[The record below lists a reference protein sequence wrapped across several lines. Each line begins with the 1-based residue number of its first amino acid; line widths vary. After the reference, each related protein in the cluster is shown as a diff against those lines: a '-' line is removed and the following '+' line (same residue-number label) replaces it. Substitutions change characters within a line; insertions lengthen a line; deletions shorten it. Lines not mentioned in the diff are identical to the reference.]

1 MLYYA
6 HLFRDLFSPLNVFQ
20 YITFRA
26 GGAVMTSFLLSLL
39 IGPWLIA
46 KLRSYKIG
54 QVQRTDGPKTHLA
67 KQGTTTMGGL
77 LIFLTLI
84 TSTLLWARID
94 NRFILLLLFTTVVL
108 AFTGWM
114 DDYTKLVKK
123 NPKGASSAFKFS
135 LQLFTAIVVAGYLA
149 ANPPNAGY
157 SNLLS
162 IPFAKEMYLNLGLMY
177 AALVMIV
184 IIGSSNA
191 VNLTD
196 GLDGLAAGTI
206 VFTALTFAILAYSA
220 GNVKLASY
228 FKIIYV
234 EGAGEM
240 TVFLSAM
247 IGSCL
252 GFLWYNAH
260 PAEVFMGDTS
270 SLFLGGT
277 IGVAAIATKQE
288 LLLPVAGG
296 IFLLETLSV
305 ILQMG
310 SYKLRNKKRLF
321 LMAPIH
327 HHFELKGIAESKV
340 TIRFWIAGIMLMLLA
355 LSSLK
360 IR

>member
-6 HLFRDLFSPLNVFQ
+6 HYLRDYFSPLNVLQ
-20 YITFRA
+20 YITFRT
-26 GGAVMTSFLLSLL
+26 GGALITSFLLSLA

-46 KLRSYKIG
+46 KLRTYKIG

-77 LIFLTLI
+77 LIFLTLV
-84 TSTLLWARID
+84 TSTLLWARLD
-94 NRFILLLLFTTVVL
+94 NRFILLLLFTTVLL

-123 NPKGASSAFKFS
+123 NPKGASSNFKFA
-135 LQLFTAIVVAGYLA
+135 LQLFTAIVVVGYLA
-149 ANPPNAGY
+149 ANPPNAQFAN
-157 SNLLS
+157 SLS
-162 IPFAKEMYLNLGLMY
+162 IPYTKELYLNLGFLY
-177 AALVMIV
+177 AALAMIV

-206 VFTALTFAILAYSA
+206 VFAAFTFVVLSYSA
-220 GNVKLASY
+220 GNFKLASY

-240 TVFLSAM
+240 AVFLSGM

-252 GFLWYNAH
+252 CFLWFNAH

-270 SLFLGGT
+270 SLFLGGA
-277 IGVAAIATKQE
+277 IGTAAICVKQE

-296 IFLLETLSV
+296 IFVMETLSV

-310 SYKLRNKKRLF
+310 SFKLRNKKRLF

-340 TIRFWIAGIMLMLLA
+340 TVRFWIVGIMLMLVALA
-355 LSSLK
+355 SLK

>member
-6 HLFRDLFSPLNVFQ
+6 HYLKDFFSPLNVFQ

-26 GGAVMTSFLLSLL
+26 GGAVITSFLLSLA

-46 KLRSYKIG
+46 KLRTYKIG
-54 QVQRTDGPKTHLA
+54 QIQRTDGPQSHLA

-77 LIFLTLI
+77 LIFLTLVV
-84 TSTLLWARID
+84 STALWARMD
-94 NRFILLLLFTTVVL
+94 NRFIILMLFVTVVL

-114 DDYTKLVKK
+114 DDYTKLVRK
-123 NPKGASSAFKFS
+123 NPKGASSVFKFT
-135 LQLFTAIVVAGYLA
+135 LQMLTAIVVVGYLA
-149 ANPPNAGY
+149 AYPPNDQFKDIVSLPY
-157 SNLLS
+157 T
-162 IPFAKEMYLNLGLMY
+162 KEIFLNLGFLY
-177 AALVMIV
+177 AALAMVV

-196 GLDGLAAGTI
+196 GLDGLAAGSI
-206 VFTALTFAILAYSA
+206 VFTALTFAIIAYAA
-220 GNVKLASY
+220 GNVKWAAYL
-228 FKIIYV
+228 KLIYV
-234 EGAGEM
+234 DGAGEL
-240 TVFLSAM
+240 TVFLSAL

-270 SLFLGGT
+270 SLFLGGA
-277 IGVAAIATKQE
+277 IGTAAICVKQE
-288 LLLPVAGG
+288 LLLPIAGG

-310 SYKLRNKKRLF
+310 SFKLRNKKRIF

-340 TIRFWIAGIMLMLLA
+340 TVRFWIAGIMLMLIA

>member
-6 HLFRDLFSPLNVFQ
+6 HFLRELFSPLNVLQ

-26 GGAVMTSFLLSLL
+26 GGALMTSFLLSLL
-39 IGPWLIA
+39 VGPWLIA
-46 KLRSYKIG
+46 KLRTYKIG
-54 QVQRTDGPKTHLA
+54 QVQRTDGPQTHLA

-77 LIFLTLI
+77 LIFLTLVG
-84 TSTLLWARID
+84 STLLWARLD

-108 AFTGWM
+108 AFTGWL

-123 NPKGASSAFKFS
+123 NPKGASSTFKFA
-135 LQLFTAIVVAGYLA
+135 LQMFTAVAVAAYLA
-149 ANPPNAGY
+149 ADPPNAAFANSLSVPYTKELFIGLGFLY
-157 SNLLS
+157 S
-162 IPFAKEMYLNLGLMY
+162 
-177 AALVMIV
+177 ALVMVIV
-184 IIGSSNA
+184 IGASNA

-206 VFTALTFAILAYSA
+206 VFAALTFAIMAYSA

-234 EGAGEM
+234 EGAGEIA
-240 TVFLSAM
+240 VFLTAM

-252 GFLWYNAH
+252 GFLWFNAH

-277 IGVAAIATKQE
+277 IGLAAVCCKQE
-288 LLLPVAGG
+288 LILPVAGG
-296 IFLLETLSV
+296 IFLMETLSV
-305 ILQMG
+305 IIQMG
-310 SYKLRNKKRLF
+310 SYKLRDKKRVF
-321 LMAPIH
+321 LMAPLH
-327 HHFELKGIAESKV
+327 HHFELKGIAEPKV
-340 TIRFWIAGIMLMLLA
+340 TVRFWIVGIMLMLTA

>member
-6 HLFRDLFSPLNVFQ
+6 YQLKDFFSPLNVFQ

-26 GGAVMTSFLLSLL
+26 GGAVITSFLLSLL
-39 IGPWLIA
+39 LGPWLIA
-46 KLRSYKIG
+46 KLKSYKIG
-54 QVQRTDGPKTHLA
+54 QVQRTDGPQTHLA

-77 LIFLTLI
+77 LIFLTLVV
-84 TSTLLWARID
+84 STALWARMD
-94 NRFILLLLFTTVVL
+94 NRFILLMLFTTVVL

-114 DDYTKLVKK
+114 DDYTKLVRK
-123 NPKGASSAFKFS
+123 NPKGASSAFKFA
-135 LQLFTAIVVAGYLA
+135 LQLFTALGVVGYLA
-149 ANPPNAGY
+149 AYPPNAQY
-157 SNLLS
+157 ANMLS
-162 IPFAKEMYLNLGLMY
+162 IPYTKELFVNLGFLY
-177 AALVMIV
+177 AALAMLV

-196 GLDGLAAGTI
+196 GLDGLAAGSI
-206 VFTALTFAILAYSA
+206 VFTALTFAIIAYAA
-220 GNVKLASY
+220 GNVKWAAYL
-228 FKIIYV
+228 KLIYV
-234 EGAGEM
+234 DGAGEI
-240 TVFLSAM
+240 TVFLSAL

-270 SLFLGGT
+270 SLFLGGA
-277 IGVAAIATKQE
+277 IGTAAIVTKQE
-288 LLLPVAGG
+288 LLLPIAGG
-296 IFLLETLSV
+296 IFLVETLSV

-310 SYKLRNKKRLF
+310 SFKLRNKKRLF

-327 HHFELKGIAESKV
+327 HHFELKGVAESKV
-340 TIRFWIAGIMLMLLA
+340 TVRFWIVGIMLMLIA

>member
-6 HLFRDLFSPLNVFQ
+6 HYFRDLFSPLNVFQ
-20 YITFRA
+20 YITFRV
-26 GGAVMTSFLLSLL
+26 GGAMMTAFLLSLL
-39 IGPWLIA
+39 IGPGLIA
-46 KLRSYKIG
+46 KLRSFKIG
-54 QVQRTDGPKTHLA
+54 QIQRTDGPKSHLS
-67 KQGTTTMGGL
+67 KEGTTTMGGL
-77 LIFLTLI
+77 LIFLTLVL
-84 TSTLLWARID
+84 STLLWARLD
-94 NRFILLLLFTTVVL
+94 NRFILLLLFTTATL

-123 NPKGASSAFKFS
+123 NPQGASSKFKFL
-135 LQLFTAIVVAGYLA
+135 LQTLTAVVVVGYLA
-149 ANPPNAGY
+149 VAPPNCAY
-157 SNLLS
+157 ATQLS
-162 IPFAKEMYLNLGLMY
+162 IPYTKELYMNLGVLY
-177 AALVMIV
+177 AALAMFV

-206 VFTALTFAILAYSA
+206 VFAALTFVILSYSA
-220 GNVKLASY
+220 GNIKLASY

-234 EGAGEM
+234 EGAGEIA
-240 TVFLSAM
+240 VFLAAL

-252 GFLWYNAH
+252 GFLWFNAY

-270 SLFLGGT
+270 SLFLGGA
-277 IGVAAIATKQE
+277 IGVSAIATKQE
-288 LLLPVAGG
+288 LILPIAGG
-296 IFLLETLSV
+296 IFLIETLSV

-310 SYKLRNKKRLF
+310 SFKLRGKKRLF

-327 HHFELKGIAESKV
+327 HHFELKGIAEPKV
-340 TIRFWIAGIMLMLLA
+340 TVRFWIAGIMLMLIA

>member
-6 HLFRDLFSPLNVFQ
+6 YHLKDLFSPLNVLQ

-26 GGAVMTSFLLSLL
+26 GGAIFTSFLLSLL

-46 KLRSYKIG
+46 KLRTYKIG
-54 QVQRTDGPKTHLA
+54 QVQRTDGPKSHLS

-77 LIFLTLI
+77 LIFLTMMV
-84 TSTLLWARID
+84 STLLWARLD
-94 NRFILLLLFTTVVL
+94 NRFILLLVFVTIVL
-108 AFTGWM
+108 AFAGWL
-114 DDYTKLVKK
+114 DDYTKLVRK

-135 LQLFTAIVVAGYLA
+135 LQLFAAVVVVGYLA
-149 ANPPNAGY
+149 AEPPNHLFA
-157 SNLLS
+157 NHLL
-162 IPFAKEMYLNLGLMY
+162 IPYTKELYLNLGFLY
-177 AALVMIV
+177 AALAMIV
-184 IIGSSNA
+184 IIGASNA

-196 GLDGLAAGTI
+196 GLDGLASGSI
-206 VFTALTFAILAYSA
+206 VFTALTFAIVAYVA
-220 GNVKLASY
+220 GNVKLSSY

-234 EGAGEM
+234 DGAGEM
-240 TVFLSAM
+240 AVFLASM

-252 GFLWYNAH
+252 GFLWYNAY

-270 SLFLGGT
+270 SLFLGGA
-277 IGVAAIATKQE
+277 IGTAAICAKQE
-288 LLLPVAGG
+288 LLLPIAGG
-296 IFLLETLSV
+296 IFLLETVSV

-310 SYKLRNKKRLF
+310 SFKLRNKKRLF

-340 TIRFWIAGIMLMLLA
+340 TVRFWIAGIMLMLLA
-355 LSSLK
+355 LASLK

>member
-6 HLFRDLFSPLNVFQ
+6 HYLKDFFSPLNVFQ

-26 GGAVMTSFLLSLL
+26 GGAVITSFLLSLL

-46 KLRSYKIG
+46 KLRTFKIG
-54 QVQRTDGPKTHLA
+54 QIQRTDGPQSHLA

-77 LIFLTLI
+77 LIFLTLLV
-84 TSTLLWARID
+84 STALWARMD
-94 NRFILLLLFTTVVL
+94 NRFILLMLFTTVVL

-123 NPKGASSAFKFS
+123 NPKGASSKFKFS
-135 LQLFTAIVVAGYLA
+135 LQLFTAISVVVYLA
-149 ANPPNAGY
+149 VSPPNAEY
-157 SNLLS
+157 ANLLS
-162 IPFAKEMYLNLGLMY
+162 IPYTKEVYLNLGFLY
-177 AALVMIV
+177 AALAMLV

-196 GLDGLAAGTI
+196 GLDGLAAGSI
-206 VFTALTFAILAYSA
+206 VFTALTFAIIAYAA
-220 GNVKLASY
+220 GNVKWASY
-228 FKIIYV
+228 LKLIYV
-234 EGAGEM
+234 DGAGEI
-240 TVFLSAM
+240 TVFLSAL

-270 SLFLGGT
+270 SLFLGGA
-277 IGVAAIATKQE
+277 IGTAAIVTKQE

-296 IFLLETLSV
+296 IFLVETLSV

-310 SYKLRNKKRLF
+310 SFKLRNKKRLF

-340 TIRFWIAGIMLMLLA
+340 TVRFWIVGIMLMLIA

>member
-6 HLFRDLFSPLNVFQ
+6 HYFKEFFTPLNVFQ

-26 GGAVMTSFLLSLL
+26 GGALITSFLLSLL
-39 IGPWLIA
+39 AGPWLIA

-54 QVQRTDGPKTHLA
+54 QVQRTDGPQTHLA

-77 LIFLTLI
+77 LIFMTLLV
-84 TSTLLWARID
+84 STLLWARID
-94 NRFILLLLFTTVVL
+94 NRFILLLVFTTVVL
-108 AFTGWM
+108 AFAGWL

-123 NPKGASSAFKFS
+123 NPRGASSAFKFS
-135 LQLFTAIVVAGYLA
+135 LQLFAALVVTGYLA
-149 ANPPNAGY
+149 ANPPNAAY
-157 SNLLS
+157 ATLLS
-162 IPFAKEMYLNLGLMY
+162 IPYTKELYLHLGFIY
-177 AALVMIV
+177 AALAMII

-206 VFTALTFAILAYSA
+206 VFSALTFAILAYSA
-220 GNVKLASY
+220 GNMKLASY

-252 GFLWYNAH
+252 GFLWFNAH

-277 IGVAAIATKQE
+277 IGVAAICTKQE

-310 SYKLRNKKRLF
+310 SYKLRNKKRIF

-340 TIRFWIAGIMLMLLA
+340 TVRFWIAGIMLMLIA

>member
-6 HLFRDLFSPLNVFQ
+6 HYLSDLFSPLNVFQ

-26 GGAVMTSFLLSLL
+26 GGAVITSFLLSLA

-46 KLRSYKIG
+46 KLRTYKIG
-54 QVQRTDGPKTHLA
+54 QVQRTDGPQTHLA

-77 LIFLTLI
+77 LIFLTLLL
-84 TSTLLWARID
+84 TTALWARMD
-94 NRFILLLLFTTVVL
+94 NRFILLLLFVTVVL
-108 AFTGWM
+108 AFAGWL
-114 DDYTKLVKK
+114 DDYTKLVRK

-135 LQLFTAIVVAGYLA
+135 LQLFTAVAVVGYLA
-149 ANPPNAGY
+149 AYPPN
-157 SNLLS
+157 SQFTNILS
-162 IPFAKEMYLNLGLMY
+162 VPYAKEVFVDLGFLY
-177 AALVMIV
+177 AALAMIV

-196 GLDGLAAGTI
+196 GLDGLAAGSI
-206 VFTALTFAILAYSA
+206 VFTALTFAIFAYAA
-220 GNVKLASY
+220 GNVKWAGYL
-228 FKIIYV
+228 KLIYA
-234 EGAGEM
+234 EGAGEI
-240 TVFLSAM
+240 TVFLAAM

-270 SLFLGGT
+270 SLFLGGA
-277 IGVAAIATKQE
+277 IGTAAICVKQE

-310 SYKLRNKKRLF
+310 SFKLRNKRRLF

-340 TIRFWIAGIMLMLLA
+340 TIRFWIAGIMLMLIA

>member
-6 HLFRDLFSPLNVFQ
+6 YQLRDFFSPLNVFQ

-26 GGAVMTSFLLSLL
+26 GGAVITSFLLSLAF
-39 IGPWLIA
+39 GPWIIA
-46 KLRSYKIG
+46 KLRTYKIG

-84 TSTLLWARID
+84 ATTCLWARLD
-94 NRFILLLLFTTVVL
+94 NRFILLLLFTTVML

-114 DDYTKLVKK
+114 DDYIKLVKK
-123 NPKGASSAFKFS
+123 NPAGAPSSFKFTM
-135 LQLFTAIVVAGYLA
+135 QLFTAVAVVGYLA
-149 ANPPNAGY
+149 ANP
-157 SNLLS
+157 SNPEYASMLA
-162 IPFAKEMYLNLGLMY
+162 IPYTKEVYLNLGVLY
-177 AALVMIV
+177 AALAMIV

-196 GLDGLAAGTI
+196 GLDGLAAGSI

-220 GNVKLASY
+220 GHVNIASY
-228 FKIIYV
+228 LKIIHV

-240 TVFLSAM
+240 TVFLAAL

-252 GFLWYNAH
+252 GFLWFNAY

-270 SLFLGGT
+270 SLFLGGA
-277 IGVAAIATKQE
+277 IGTAAIATKQE
-288 LLLPVAGG
+288 LLLPIAGG
-296 IFLLETLSV
+296 IFLIETLSV

-310 SYKLRNKKRLF
+310 SYKLLRKKRLF

-340 TIRFWIAGIMLMLLA
+340 TVRFWIAGIMLMLIA

>member
-6 HLFRDLFSPLNVFQ
+6 HYLKDFFSPLNVFQ

-26 GGAVMTSFLLSLL
+26 GGAVITSFLLSLL

-46 KLRSYKIG
+46 KLRTYKIG
-54 QVQRTDGPKTHLA
+54 QIQRTDGPQSHLA

-77 LIFLTLI
+77 LIFLTLVV
-84 TSTLLWARID
+84 TTALWAQMD

-114 DDYTKLVKK
+114 DDYTKLVRK
-123 NPKGASSAFKFS
+123 NPKGASSIFKFT
-135 LQLFTAIVVAGYLA
+135 LQIFTAIVVVGYLA
-149 ANPPNAGY
+149 AYPPNGQFTNAI
-157 SNLLS
+157 S
-162 IPFAKEMYLNLGLMY
+162 IPYTKELFLNLGVLY
-177 AALVMIV
+177 AALAMLV

-196 GLDGLAAGTI
+196 GLDGLAAGSI
-206 VFTALTFAILAYSA
+206 VFTALTFAIFAYSA
-220 GNVKLASY
+220 GNVKWASY
-228 FKIIYV
+228 LKLIYV
-234 EGAGEM
+234 EGAGEIA
-240 TVFLSAM
+240 VFLAAM
-247 IGSCL
+247 MGSCL

-277 IGVAAIATKQE
+277 IGTAAICVKQE
-288 LLLPVAGG
+288 LLLPIAGG

-310 SYKLRNKKRLF
+310 SFKLRNKRRIF

-340 TIRFWIAGIMLMLLA
+340 TVRFWIAGIMLMLIALA
-355 LSSLK
+355 SLK

>member
-6 HLFRDLFSPLNVFQ
+6 HLYRDLFSPLNVFQ
-20 YITFRA
+20 YISFRA
-26 GGAVMTSFLLSLL
+26 GGAVITSFLLSLL
-39 IGPWLIA
+39 FGPWLIA

-54 QVQRTDGPKTHLA
+54 QVQRTDGPQTHLA
-67 KQGTTTMGGL
+67 KNGTTTMGGL
-77 LIFLTLI
+77 LIFLTLVV
-84 TSTLLWARID
+84 STLLWARVD
-94 NRFILLLLFTTVVL
+94 NRFIQLLLFTTVVL
-108 AFTGWM
+108 AFTGWL

-135 LQLFTAIVVAGYLA
+135 LQLFTAVAVACYLA
-149 ANPPNAGY
+149 ASPPNPAFA
-157 SNLLS
+157 NLLAV
-162 IPFAKEMYLNLGLMY
+162 PYAKQVYLNLGVFY
-177 AALVMIV
+177 AALVMLV

-196 GLDGLAAGTI
+196 GLDGLAAGSI
-206 VFTALTFAILAYSA
+206 VFTALTFAVIAYSA

-228 FKIIYV
+228 LKLIYV

-310 SYKLRNKKRLF
+310 SYKLRNRKRLF

-340 TIRFWIAGIMLMLLA
+340 TIRFWIAGIMLMLIA

>member
-6 HLFRDLFSPLNVFQ
+6 YQLKDFFSPLNVFQ

-26 GGAVMTSFLLSLL
+26 GGAVITSFLLSLL
-39 IGPWLIA
+39 LGPWLIA
-46 KLRSYKIG
+46 KLKSYKIG
-54 QVQRTDGPKTHLA
+54 QVQRTDGPQTHLA

-77 LIFLTLI
+77 LIFLTLVV
-84 TSTLLWARID
+84 STALWARMD
-94 NRFILLLLFTTVVL
+94 NRFILLMLFTTVVL

-114 DDYTKLVKK
+114 DDYTKLVRK
-123 NPKGASSAFKFS
+123 NPKGASSAFKFA
-135 LQLFTAIVVAGYLA
+135 LQLFTALGVVGYLA
-149 ANPPNAGY
+149 AYPPNAQY
-157 SNLLS
+157 ANMLS
-162 IPFAKEMYLNLGLMY
+162 IPYTKELFLNLGFLY
-177 AALVMIV
+177 AALAMLV

-196 GLDGLAAGTI
+196 GLDGLAAGSI
-206 VFTALTFAILAYSA
+206 VFTALTFAIIAYAA
-220 GNVKLASY
+220 GNVKWAAYL
-228 FKIIYV
+228 KLIYV
-234 EGAGEM
+234 DGAGEI
-240 TVFLSAM
+240 TVFLSAL

-270 SLFLGGT
+270 SLFLGGA
-277 IGVAAIATKQE
+277 IGTAAIVTKQE
-288 LLLPVAGG
+288 LLLPIAGG
-296 IFLLETLSV
+296 IFLVETLSV

-310 SYKLRNKKRLF
+310 SFKLRNKKRLF

-327 HHFELKGIAESKV
+327 HHFELKGVAESKV
-340 TIRFWIAGIMLMLLA
+340 TVRFWIVGIMLMLIA

>member
-6 HLFRDLFSPLNVFQ
+6 YHLKDFFSPLNVLQ
-20 YITFRA
+20 YITLRS
-26 GGAVMTSFLLSLL
+26 GGAVMTSFLLSLA

-46 KLRSYKIG
+46 KLRTYKIG
-54 QVQRTDGPKTHLA
+54 QIQRTDGPQTHLA

-77 LIFLTLI
+77 LIFLTLVV
-84 TSTLLWARID
+84 STALWARMD
-94 NRFILLLLFTTVVL
+94 NRFILLLLFVTVVL

-123 NPKGASSAFKFS
+123 NHKGASSAFKFT
-135 LQLFTAIVVAGYLA
+135 LQLFTAVAVVGYLA
-149 ANPPNAGY
+149 AYPPNAQY
-157 SNLLS
+157 ANWLS
-162 IPFAKEMYLNLGLMY
+162 IPYTKELYLNLGFLY
-177 AALVMIV
+177 AALAMII

-191 VNLTD
+191 VNLTV

-206 VFTALTFAILAYSA
+206 VFAALTFAIFAYSS
-220 GNVKLASY
+220 GNVKWASY
-228 FKIIYV
+228 LKLIYV
-234 EGAGEM
+234 DGAGEIA
-240 TVFLSAM
+240 VFLSAL

-252 GFLWYNAH
+252 GFLWFNSY

-270 SLFLGGT
+270 SLFLGGA
-277 IGVAAIATKQE
+277 IGTAAICVKQE

-296 IFLLETLSV
+296 IFLLETISV

-310 SYKLRNKKRLF
+310 SFKLRNKKRIF

-340 TIRFWIAGIMLMLLA
+340 TVRFWIVGIMLMLIALA
-355 LSSLK
+355 SLK

>member
-1 MLYYA
+1 MLYYGY
-6 HLFRDLFSPLNVFQ
+6 HLKDFFSPLNVLQ

-26 GGAVMTSFLLSLL
+26 GGAVFTSFILSLL

-46 KLRSYKIG
+46 KLRTYKIG
-54 QVQRTDGPKTHLA
+54 QIQRTDGPQTHLA

-77 LIFLTLI
+77 LIFLTMML
-84 TSTLLWARID
+84 STLLWARMD
-94 NRFILLLLFTTVVL
+94 NRFILLLVFVTVVL

-114 DDYTKLVKK
+114 DDYTKLVRK
-123 NPKGASSAFKFS
+123 NPKGASSTFKFA
-135 LQLFTAIVVAGYLA
+135 LQLFTAIVVVGYLA
-149 ANPPNAGY
+149 ANPPNHAFA
-157 SNLLS
+157 NWLS
-162 IPFAKEMYLNLGLMY
+162 IPYTKELYLDLGFLY
-177 AALVMIV
+177 AALAMIV
-184 IIGSSNA
+184 IIGSSNS

-196 GLDGLAAGTI
+196 GLDGLASGSI
-206 VFTALTFAILAYSA
+206 VFAALTFGILAYSA

-234 EGAGEM
+234 DGAGEIA
-240 TVFLSAM
+240 VFLASM

-252 GFLWYNAH
+252 GFLWYNAY

-270 SLFLGGT
+270 SLFLGGA
-277 IGVAAIATKQE
+277 IGTAAICTKQE

-310 SYKLRNKKRLF
+310 SFKLRNKKRLF

>member
-6 HLFRDLFSPLNVFQ
+6 HYLKDFFSPLNVFQ

-26 GGAVMTSFLLSLL
+26 GGAVMTFFVMGWQW
-39 IGPWLIA
+39 GPCLVA
-46 KLRSYKIG
+46 KLGTFDIG
-54 QVQRTDGPKTHLA
+54 QIRRTDGPQTHLA

-77 LIFLTLI
+77 LIFLTLVV
-84 TSTLLWARID
+84 STALWARMD
-94 NRFILLLLFTTVVL
+94 NRFILLMLFTTVVL

-123 NPKGASSAFKFS
+123 NPKGASSRFKFS
-135 LQLFTAIVVAGYLA
+135 LQIFTAISVVGYLA
-149 ANPPNAGY
+149 VNPPNAEY
-157 SNLLS
+157 ANLLS
-162 IPFAKEMYLNLGLMY
+162 IPYTKELYLNLGFLY
-177 AALVMIV
+177 AALAMLV

-196 GLDGLAAGTI
+196 GLDGLAAGSI
-206 VFTALTFAILAYSA
+206 VFTALTFAIIAYAA
-220 GNVKLASY
+220 GNVKWAAYL
-228 FKIIYV
+228 KLIYV
-234 EGAGEM
+234 DGAGEI
-240 TVFLSAM
+240 TVFLSAL

-270 SLFLGGT
+270 SLFLGGA
-277 IGVAAIATKQE
+277 IGTAAIVTKQE

-296 IFLLETLSV
+296 IFLVETLSV

-310 SYKLRNKKRLF
+310 SFKLRNKKRLF

-340 TIRFWIAGIMLMLLA
+340 TVRFWIVGIMLMLIA

>member
-6 HLFRDLFSPLNVFQ
+6 YQLRDFFSPLNVFQ

-26 GGAVMTSFLLSLL
+26 GGAVITSFLLSLA

-46 KLRSYKIG
+46 KLRTYKIG
-54 QVQRTDGPKTHLA
+54 QVQRTDGPKSHLS

-77 LIFLTLI
+77 LIFLTLVV
-84 TSTLLWARID
+84 TTCLWARMD

-108 AFTGWM
+108 AFAGWM

-123 NPKGASSAFKFS
+123 NPKGASSAFKFA
-135 LQLFTAIVVAGYLA
+135 LQMFTAVGVVGYLA
-149 ANPPNAGY
+149 AYPPNPQYADWI
-157 SNLLS
+157 S
-162 IPFAKEMYLNLGLMY
+162 IPYTKELYLNLGFLY
-177 AALVMIV
+177 AALAMIV

-196 GLDGLAAGTI
+196 GLDGLAAGSI

-220 GNVKLASY
+220 GNVKIASY
-228 FKIIYV
+228 LKIIYV
-234 EGAGEM
+234 DGAGEM
-240 TVFLSAM
+240 TVFLAAL

-252 GFLWYNAH
+252 GFLWFNAY

-270 SLFLGGT
+270 SLFLGGA
-277 IGVAAIATKQE
+277 IGTAAIATKQE

-296 IFLLETLSV
+296 IFLIETLSV

-310 SYKLRNKKRLF
+310 SYKLRDKKRLF

-340 TIRFWIAGIMLMLLA
+340 TVRFWIAGIMLMLIA
-355 LSSLK
+355 LYSLK

>member
-6 HLFRDLFSPLNVFQ
+6 HYLKDLFSPLNVFQ

-26 GGAVMTSFLLSLL
+26 GGAVITSFLLSLA

-54 QVQRTDGPKTHLA
+54 QVQRADGPQSHLA

-77 LIFLTLI
+77 LIFLTLLV
-84 TSTLLWARID
+84 STALWARMD
-94 NRFILLLLFTTVVL
+94 NRFIVLMLFVTVVL

-114 DDYTKLVKK
+114 DDYTKLVRK
-123 NPKGASSAFKFS
+123 NPKGASSAFKFT
-135 LQLFTAIVVAGYLA
+135 LQMLTAIIVVGYLA
-149 ANPPNAGY
+149 AYPPNDQFKDII
-157 SNLLS
+157 S
-162 IPFAKEMYLNLGLMY
+162 IPYTKEIFLNLGFLY
-177 AALVMIV
+177 AALAMLV

-196 GLDGLAAGTI
+196 GLDGLAAGSI
-206 VFTALTFAILAYSA
+206 VFTALTFAIIAYAA
-220 GNVKLASY
+220 GNVKWASY
-228 FKIIYV
+228 LKLIYV
-234 EGAGEM
+234 DGAGEL
-240 TVFLSAM
+240 TVFLSAL

-270 SLFLGGT
+270 SLFLGGA
-277 IGVAAIATKQE
+277 IGTAAICVKQE

-310 SYKLRNKKRLF
+310 SFKLRNKKRIF

-340 TIRFWIAGIMLMLLA
+340 TVRFWIAGIMLMLIA

>member
-6 HLFRDLFSPLNVFQ
+6 YQLKDFFSPLNVFQ

-26 GGAVMTSFLLSLL
+26 GGAVITSFLLSLL
-39 IGPWLIA
+39 LGPWLIA

-54 QVQRTDGPKTHLA
+54 QVQRTDGPQTHLA

-77 LIFLTLI
+77 LIFLTL
-84 TSTLLWARID
+84 TFSTVLWARMD
-94 NRFILLLLFTTVVL
+94 NRFILLMLFTTVVL

-114 DDYTKLVKK
+114 DDYTKLVRK
-123 NPKGASSAFKFS
+123 NPKGASSAFKFT
-135 LQLFTAIVVAGYLA
+135 LQLFTAVGVVGYLA
-149 ANPPNAGY
+149 AYPPNAQY
-157 SNLLS
+157 ANVLS
-162 IPFAKEMYLNLGLMY
+162 IPYTKELFLNLGFLY
-177 AALVMIV
+177 AALAMIV

-196 GLDGLAAGTI
+196 GLDGLAAGSI
-206 VFTALTFAILAYSA
+206 VFTALTFAIIAYAA
-220 GNVKLASY
+220 GNVKWAAYL
-228 FKIIYV
+228 KLIYV
-234 EGAGEM
+234 DGAGEI
-240 TVFLSAM
+240 TVFLSAL

-270 SLFLGGT
+270 SLFLGGA
-277 IGVAAIATKQE
+277 IGTAAIVTKQE
-288 LLLPVAGG
+288 LLLPIAGG
-296 IFLLETLSV
+296 IFLVETLSV

-310 SYKLRNKKRLF
+310 SFKLRNKKRLF

-340 TIRFWIAGIMLMLLA
+340 TVRFWIVGIMLMLIA

>member
-6 HLFRDLFSPLNVFQ
+6 QYLKDLFSPLNVFQ

-26 GGAVMTSFLLSLL
+26 GGAIVTSFLLSL
-39 IGPWLIA
+39 IFGPWLIA
-46 KLRSYKIG
+46 RLRSYKIG
-54 QVQRTDGPKTHLA
+54 QIQRTDGPPTHLA

-77 LIFLTLI
+77 LIFITLI
-84 TSTLLWARID
+84 VSTCLWARLD

-108 AFTGWM
+108 AVAGWM
-114 DDYTKLVKK
+114 DDYTKLVRK
-123 NPKGASSAFKFS
+123 NPRGASSAFKFT
-135 LQLFTAIVVAGYLA
+135 LQLFTAVCVVGYLA
-149 ANPPNAGY
+149 VNPPNAQY
-157 SNLLS
+157 ANWLS
-162 IPFAKEMYLNLGLMY
+162 IPYAKELYLNLGFLY
-177 AALVMIV
+177 AALAMLA

-196 GLDGLAAGTI
+196 GLDGLAAGSI
-206 VFTALTFAILAYSA
+206 VLTALTFAILAYSA
-220 GNVKLASY
+220 GNIKVASY
-228 FKIIYV
+228 LKIIYV

-240 TVFLSAM
+240 TVFLAAM

-252 GFLWYNAH
+252 GFLWYNSY

-270 SLFLGGT
+270 SLFLGGA
-277 IGVAAIATKQE
+277 IGTVAIASKQE

-296 IFLLETLSV
+296 IFLLETISV

-310 SYKLRNKKRLF
+310 SYKIRGKKRLF

-340 TIRFWIAGIMLMLLA
+340 TVRFWIVGIMLALVA

-360 IR
+360 LR

>member
-6 HLFRDLFSPLNVFQ
+6 YHLKDLFSPLNVFQ

-26 GGAVMTSFLLSLL
+26 GGAVFTSFILSLL

-46 KLRSYKIG
+46 KLRTYKIG
-54 QVQRTDGPKTHLA
+54 QIQRTDGPQTHLA

-77 LIFLTLI
+77 LIFLTMMV
-84 TSTLLWARID
+84 STLLWARMD
-94 NRFILLLLFTTVVL
+94 NRFILLLVFVTVVL

-123 NPKGASSAFKFS
+123 NPKGASSTFKFS
-135 LQLFTAIVVAGYLA
+135 LQMITAIVVVGYLA
-149 ANPPNAGY
+149 ANPPNHQFA
-157 SNLLS
+157 NWIS
-162 IPFAKEMYLNLGLMY
+162 IPYTKELYLDLGFLY
-177 AALVMIV
+177 AALAMIV

-206 VFTALTFAILAYSA
+206 VFAALTFAIFAYSA
-220 GNVKLASY
+220 GNVKLAAY
-228 FKIIYV
+228 FKIICV
-234 EGAGEM
+234 DGAGEIC
-240 TVFLSAM
+240 VFLASM

-252 GFLWYNAH
+252 GFLWYNAY

-270 SLFLGGT
+270 SLFLGGA
-277 IGVAAIATKQE
+277 IGTAAICVKQE
-288 LLLPVAGG
+288 LMLPVAGG

-310 SYKLRNKKRLF
+310 SFKLRNKKRIF

>member
-6 HLFRDLFSPLNVFQ
+6 HYLKDFYSPLNVFQ

-26 GGAVMTSFLLSLL
+26 GGALITSFLLSLL
-39 IGPWLIA
+39 AGPWLIA
-46 KLRSYKIG
+46 KLRTYKIG
-54 QVQRTDGPKTHLA
+54 QVQRTDGPQTHLA
-67 KQGTTTMGGL
+67 KHGTTTMGGL
-77 LIFLTLI
+77 LIFITLLI
-84 TSTLLWARID
+84 STLLWASVD

-108 AFTGWM
+108 AFAGWM
-114 DDYTKLVKK
+114 DDYTKLVRK
-123 NPKGASSAFKFS
+123 NSRGASSVFKFS
-135 LQLFTAIVVAGYLA
+135 LQLFTAVAVTAYLTV
-149 ANPPNAGY
+149 NPPNLQYAY
-157 SNLLS
+157 LLS
-162 IPFAKEMYLNLGLMY
+162 IPYAKEIYLNLGFLY
-177 AALVMIV
+177 AALAMII

-206 VFTALTFAILAYSA
+206 VFSALTFAILAYCA

-247 IGSCL
+247 IGACL
-252 GFLWYNAH
+252 GFLWFNAH

-277 IGVAAIATKQE
+277 IGVTAIVTKQE

-305 ILQMG
+305 IIQMG
-310 SYKLRNKKRLF
+310 SYKLRNKKRVF

-340 TIRFWIAGIMLMLLA
+340 TIRFWIAGIMLMLIA

>member
-6 HLFRDLFSPLNVFQ
+6 HYLKDFFSPLNVFQ

-26 GGAVMTSFLLSLL
+26 GGAVITSFLLSLL

-46 KLRSYKIG
+46 KLRTYKIG
-54 QVQRTDGPKTHLA
+54 QIQRTDGPQSHLA

-77 LIFLTLI
+77 LIFLTLVV
-84 TSTLLWARID
+84 TTALWAQMD

-114 DDYTKLVKK
+114 DDYTKLVRK
-123 NPKGASSAFKFS
+123 NPKGASSVFKFT
-135 LQLFTAIVVAGYLA
+135 LQIFTAIVVVGYLA
-149 ANPPNAGY
+149 AYPPNAQFT
-157 SNLLS
+157 NAIS
-162 IPFAKEMYLNLGLMY
+162 IPYTKEIFLNLGVLY
-177 AALVMIV
+177 AALAMVV

-196 GLDGLAAGTI
+196 GLDGLAAGSI
-206 VFTALTFAILAYSA
+206 VFTALTFAIFAYSA
-220 GNVKLASY
+220 GNVKWASY
-228 FKIIYV
+228 LKLIYV
-234 EGAGEM
+234 EGAGEIA
-240 TVFLSAM
+240 VFLAAM
-247 IGSCL
+247 MGSCL

-277 IGVAAIATKQE
+277 IGTAAICVKQE

-310 SYKLRNKKRLF
+310 SFKLRNKRRIF

-340 TIRFWIAGIMLMLLA
+340 TVRFWIAGIMLMLIALA
-355 LSSLK
+355 SLK

>member
-6 HLFRDLFSPLNVFQ
+6 HYLKDFFSPLNVFQ

-26 GGAVMTSFLLSLL
+26 GGAVITSFLLSLA

-54 QVQRTDGPKTHLA
+54 QVQRTDGPQSHLA

-77 LIFLTLI
+77 LIFLTLVV
-84 TSTLLWARID
+84 STALWARMD
-94 NRFILLLLFTTVVL
+94 NRFIVLMLFVTVVL

-123 NPKGASSAFKFS
+123 NPKGASSAFKFT
-135 LQLFTAIVVAGYLA
+135 LQMLTAIVVVGYLA
-149 ANPPNAGY
+149 AYPPNDQFKDIV
-157 SNLLS
+157 S
-162 IPFAKEMYLNLGLMY
+162 IPYTKELFLNLGFLY
-177 AALVMIV
+177 AALAMMV

-196 GLDGLAAGTI
+196 GLDGLAAGSI
-206 VFTALTFAILAYSA
+206 VFTALTFAIIAYAA
-220 GNVKLASY
+220 GNVKWASY
-228 FKIIYV
+228 LKLIHV
-234 EGAGEM
+234 DGAGEL
-240 TVFLSAM
+240 TVFLSAL

-270 SLFLGGT
+270 SLFLGGA
-277 IGVAAIATKQE
+277 IGTAAICVKQE

-310 SYKLRNKKRLF
+310 SFKLRNKKRIF

-340 TIRFWIAGIMLMLLA
+340 TVRFWIAGIMLMLIA